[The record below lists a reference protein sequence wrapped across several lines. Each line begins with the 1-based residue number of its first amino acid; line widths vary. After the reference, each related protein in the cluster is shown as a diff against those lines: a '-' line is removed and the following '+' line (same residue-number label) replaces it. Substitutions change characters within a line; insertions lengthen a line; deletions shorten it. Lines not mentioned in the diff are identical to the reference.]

1 MKHARSALALAAAL
15 LCLAAM
21 LAGCA
26 QLRRLLAP
34 ADPTEPPI
42 PGNQTDPKQFVR
54 NEDGSIDYPGALQGI
69 DVSSHQQEIDWQKVR
84 GAGISFAIL
93 RVGFRGYAESGTLN
107 LDERFAENYDGA
119 KAAGLQVGVYF
130 YSQATSVAEAE
141 AEAAFV
147 LEALDGRA
155 LDLPVFYDW
164 EEVSRGRTG
173 GYATMRVSDFAAAF
187 CGAVREAGY
196 RSGVYFSQ
204 SYGYR
209 IMRLENLL
217 DSAFW
222 LAEYNSY
229 QSFDYAVG
237 FWQYTGK
244 GRVDGISLPVD
255 RDIMYMQAEQRPEDG
270 T

>member
-1 MKHARSALALAAAL
+1 M
-15 LCLAAM
+15 
-21 LAGCA
+21 
-26 QLRRLLAP
+26 
-34 ADPTEPPI
+34 
-42 PGNQTDPKQFVR
+42 
-54 NEDGSIDYPGALQGI
+54 
-69 DVSSHQQEIDWQKVR
+69 
-84 GAGISFAIL
+84 
-93 RVGFRGYAESGTLN
+93 
-107 LDERFAENYDGA
+107 
-119 KAAGLQVGVYF
+119 GVYF

-147 LEALDGRA
+147 LASLDGRA

-164 EEVSRGRTG
+164 EEVSRGRTK